1 MVKNIAV
8 HTDIRENPLITYR
21 EVTGSGVTDKI
32 NWRLRLYDCL
42 FCTTRGREMFLV
54 GAKILVIGEV
64 QCSMD
69 REKHQIL
76 SKSLTN
82 ISQREGKEKDQYS

>member
-1 MVKNIAV
+1 
-8 HTDIRENPLITYR
+8 
-21 EVTGSGVTDKI
+21 
-32 NWRLRLYDCL
+32 
-42 FCTTRGREMFLV
+42 MFLV

-69 REKHQIL
+69 REKHHTI

-82 ISQREGKEKDQYS
+82 ISQEGGKERLEIGKATKASIMCDLYNV

>member
-1 MVKNIAV
+1 
-8 HTDIRENPLITYR
+8 
-21 EVTGSGVTDKI
+21 
-32 NWRLRLYDCL
+32 
-42 FCTTRGREMFLV
+42 MFLV